1 MLFMSRLGLEDED
14 DDGEED
20 MEDREVVVFG
30 VLGELT
36 GERDNERAGIL
47 IFLIVGLDTRCWLI
61 LVVVVELLV
70 VRWCLLSLCW
80 LEMITT

>member
-14 DDGEED
+14 DDGEDD
-20 MEDREVVVFG
+20 MEDRVVVVFG

-61 LVVVVELLV
+61 LVVVELLIV
-70 VRWCLLSLCW
+70 QLSCVGW
-80 LEMITT
+80 R

>member
-20 MEDREVVVFG
+20 MEDRVVVVFG

-47 IFLIVGLDTRCWLI
+47 IFLIVGLETRCWLI
-61 LVVVVELLV
+61 LVVVVL
-70 VRWCLLSLCW
+70 WSYSLFVGVCCRCVGW
-80 LEMITT
+80 R

>member
-20 MEDREVVVFG
+20 MEDRVVVVFG

-61 LVVVVELLV
+61 LVVVVL
-70 VRWCLLSLCW
+70 WSYSLFVGVCCRCVGW
-80 LEMITT
+80 R